1 MNEVDLI
8 VLITVIIL
16 LGLVIYFGIIKDGAK
31 NNTCRGCSYNRRAD
45 GAKLV
50 KEYNKKYK
58 EVSNESN
65 IPKNE

>member
-31 NNTCRGCSYNRRAD
+31 NNTCKGCSYNRTN

-50 KEYNKKYK
+50 REYNKKYK

-65 IPKNE
+65 ILKNE